1 MKRLFLI
8 GGPMGVGKTA
18 VGRALQALLPG
29 SVFLDGDWCWDANP
43 FAVTPETQA
52 MVLENIQFLLGQFLR
67 CSAYS
72 SVIFCWVMHRQDV
85 IDQILSGLEL
95 AGVEVCP
102 VSLTADPQALRRRL
116 EGDVAAGIRR
126 ADVVGRSLSY
136 LPLYDDLDTI
146 KLDTTKDTPRQTAC
160 RLLAVAEGG
169 AGMKEPKDFP

>member
-52 MVLENIQFLLGQFLR
+52 MVLENIRFLLGQFLR

-85 IDQILSGLEL
+85 IRQILSGLEL

-102 VSLTADPQALRRRL
+102 ISLTANPQALRRRL
-116 EGDVAAGIRR
+116 EGDVAAGVRR
-126 ADVVGRSLSY
+126 ADVVERSLSY
-136 LPLYDDLDTI
+136 LPLYDNLDPV
-146 KLDTTKDTPRQTAC
+146 KLDTTDCTPEQVARK
-160 RLLAVAEGG
+160 LLAVGERWNRLRPDG
-169 AGMKEPKDFP
+169 

>member
-18 VGRALQALLPG
+18 VGRALQTLLPG

-52 MVLENIQFLLGQFLR
+52 MVLENIRFLLGQFLR

-85 IDQILSGLEL
+85 IRQILSGL
-95 AGVEVCP
+95 
-102 VSLTADPQALRRRL
+102 
-116 EGDVAAGIRR
+116 
-126 ADVVGRSLSY
+126 
-136 LPLYDDLDTI
+136 
-146 KLDTTKDTPRQTAC
+146 
-160 RLLAVAEGG
+160 
-169 AGMKEPKDFP
+169 